1 MVQAG
6 LTYVLADRQ
15 GSLIQYGLM
24 AAQVL
29 ALWVAQFCCNI
40 RDGIAGIAPFPALP
54 LSLIHI

>member
-54 LSLIHI
+54 HL

>member
-29 ALWVAQFCCNI
+29 ALWVAQLHCNV
-40 RDGIAGIAPFPALP
+40 RDGIAGIAPFPVLP
-54 LSLIHI
+54 NL